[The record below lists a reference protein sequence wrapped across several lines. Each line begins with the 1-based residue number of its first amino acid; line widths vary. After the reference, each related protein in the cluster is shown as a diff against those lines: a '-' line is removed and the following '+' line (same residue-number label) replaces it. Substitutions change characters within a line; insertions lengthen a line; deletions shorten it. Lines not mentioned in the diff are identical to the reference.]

1 MWVWAREGNEM
12 TGRSSSEV
20 APRTSPGRRT
30 GARKQKR
37 SFLLEGARDARGS
50 GRSAE
55 VARTGG
61 SALRCKLT
69 IFFAPGNHEL
79 LQERCCAK
87 ENWKPP
93 PDTAARFNTRGWRL
107 GFGCRGVVLC
117 LSMKRCRDEQV
128 CSTPSREAA
137 PSERP
142 SCRLKAFLKCVQF
155 LR

>member
-1 MWVWAREGNEM
+1 M